1 MSNKTVRG
9 LSVLGILA
17 VLWFFP
23 VPQGLDPKA
32 WKLFAIFVATIAGF
46 IIQPL
51 PIGAIALIGVTF
63 SSMTGVLR
71 MGDALSGFS
80 NATIWLIV
88 AAFLFATG
96 FIKTGL
102 GRRIAYLLIERFG
115 NSTLKLGYV
124 FAVCELIFGPATP
137 SNTARAGGIIY
148 PIVASLS
155 NAYDSHPDSNPR
167 RIGSYLF
174 LNEYQMNVISSAMF
188 MTAMTGNPMIAD
200 FASKVLGIHISWGLW
215 ALAASVPGIIS
226 MLVIPYF
233 LYKVYPPEVKKTP
246 EAKALATE
254 ELSKMG
260 KLSKDETVLAGIFLL
275 ALVLWATATYT
286 GLNATAVAL
295 FGVSLMIIAGIVK
308 WNDVIENK
316 SAWDTLVWM
325 GTLIG
330 MASFLVKFG
339 FIAWFSKAVSAGL
352 VGIPTVQAFILILVV
367 YMYSHYGFASMVAHI
382 VALYSALVSLA
393 VTAGVPPY
401 VAALSLGYMSS
412 LCGSLTHYA
421 AGPAPI
427 YFGAGYVDQ
436 GTWWRL
442 GFYISIINLVIWT
455 GIGSMWWKVL
465 GLW

>member
-1 MSNKTVRG
+1 MNKLTRG
-9 LSVLGILA
+9 ACVAAIGA

-23 VPQGLDPKA
+23 VPAGLTPQA
-32 WKLFAIFVATIAGF
+32 WHLFAIFVATIAGF

-51 PIGAIALIGVTF
+51 PIGAIACMSITF
-63 SSMTGVLR
+63 AMMTQVLKPAE
-71 MGDALSGFS
+71 ALSGFS
-80 NATIWLIV
+80 NSTIWLIV
-88 AAFLFATG
+88 SAFLFATG

-102 GRRIAYLLIERFG
+102 GRRIAYILIQRFG

-155 NAYDSHPDSNPR
+155 NAYNSAPGSSAR

-174 LNEYQMNVISSAMF
+174 LTEYQMNCISSAMF
-188 MTAMTGNPMIAD
+188 MTAMTGNPLIAD
-200 FASKVLGIHISWGLW
+200 MASKVLNVHISWGLW
-215 ALAASVPGIIS
+215 AIAASVPGILS
-226 MLVIPYF
+226 MIIIPYF
-233 LYKVYPPEVKKTP
+233 LYKVYPPEIKHTP
-246 EAKALATE
+246 EAKELAAGE
-254 ELSKMG
+254 LQKMGPLSKAEMM
-260 KLSKDETVLAGIFLL
+260 LSGIFIV
-275 ALVLWATATYT
+275 ALTLWATTTYT
-286 GLNATAVAL
+286 KLDATTIAL
-295 FGVSLMIIAGIVK
+295 FAVSLMLAVNIVA

-316 SAWDTLVWM
+316 GAWDTLFWM

-330 MASFLVKFG
+330 LANFLVKFG
-339 FIAWFSKAVSAGL
+339 FIAWFSKSVSAGL
-352 VGIPTVQAFILILVV
+352 VGIPTFQAFMLIIVI

-382 VALYSALVSLA
+382 VAMYSALATLA
-393 VTAGVPPY
+393 ITAGVPPY
-401 VAALSLGYMSS
+401 VAALSLAYISS

-436 GTWWRL
+436 KTWWTL
-442 GFYISIINLVIWT
+442 GFYISIINMIIWI
-455 GIGSMWWKVL
+455 GIGSCWWKIL